1 MLYAEAVSDCMIIDG
16 CTPVSDEQE
25 VFDAYQ
31 RLIDSGVIW
40 HLQGSR
46 QRTAMDLVANGDC
59 HLPTVDV
66 RCRLP
71 EGG

>member
-1 MLYAEAVSDCMIIDG
+1 MLYPDCVSDCMIIDG
-16 CTPVSDEQE
+16 CDGGVETEQE

-46 QRTAMDLVANGDC
+46 QRTAMDLIAAGEC
-59 HLPTVDV
+59 HLPAT
-66 RCRLP
+66 

>member
-1 MLYAEAVSDCMIIDG
+1 MIIDG
-16 CTPVSDEQE
+16 CDGGVETEQE

-46 QRTAMDLVANGDC
+46 QRTAMDLIAAGEC
-59 HLPTVDV
+59 HLP
-66 RCRLP
+66 
-71 EGG
+71 ENGG